1 MNKGKLIQNGVHLQ
15 EHEYATVKFFLELGY
30 DIELISPSQIKSLH
44 SPDFIMMG
52 LPWEMK
58 APKGNGK
65 YTAQN
70 IIQAAA
76 HQSNNIIIDLR
87 RCKMLDNKAIV
98 SYTKEFEKNKSI
110 KRMKIITKSKEVLDF
125 KK

>member
-30 DIELISPSQIKSLH
+30 DIELIPPSQIKSLH

-110 KRMKIITKSKEVLDF
+110 KRMKIITKSKEVLD
-125 KK
+125 

>member
-30 DIELISPSQIKSLH
+30 DIELIPPSQIKSLH

>member
-1 MNKGKLIQNGVHLQ
+1 
-15 EHEYATVKFFLELGY
+15 
-30 DIELISPSQIKSLH
+30 
-44 SPDFIMMG
+44 MMG